1 VLKSLPEEFVT
12 RAAEVLQA
20 GDDTTAENALRS
32 ARASATRHFRTKFHQ
47 RFAEH
52 GKRLADGY
60 AQEIPKVVALNPNYP
75 DQARKA
81 MAIVAGNVAAS
92 LREAENKTLG
102 FFT

>member
-1 VLKSLPEEFVT
+1 VLKSVPEEFVT

-32 ARASATRHFRTKFHQ
+32 ARASATTHFRAKFHQ

-60 AQEIPKVVALNPNYP
+60 AAEIPKVVALNPNHP

-81 MAIVAGNVAAS
+81 MATIASNVAAS
-92 LREAENKTLG
+92 LRDAENKTFSL
-102 FFT
+102 FA